1 MKTKIKMKSME
12 TWEDAQGMP
21 EVQEEPQKSAGSGSL
36 GLYLTLIVQTSETLT
51 RRTRGVSKKSLAL
64 SIHHEILT
72 VSARV
77 PLLEASLL
85 DIGVIIIW
93 SSDRLLSLVNLAYQP
108 SG

>member
-12 TWEDAQGMP
+12 TLEDAQGMP

-51 RRTRGVSKKSLAL
+51 RKTRGVSKKSLAL

-72 VSARV
+72 VY
-77 PLLEASLL
+77 
-85 DIGVIIIW
+85 IFKMFTNIINIK
-93 SSDRLLSLVNLAYQP
+93 L
-108 SG
+108 